1 MSNQNKPLE
10 NQNEPKYNVLIGC
23 TSDFFVPHSEAN
35 HLNAQDVIH
44 SLVASAKD
52 ISIATFQCFDGSNKL
67 MIKDEIVANLIYEI
81 QTKLEMIEKLLPMAF
96 EYEGQ

>member
-44 SLVASAKD
+44 SLVASA
-52 ISIATFQCFDGSNKL
+52 
-67 MIKDEIVANLIYEI
+67 
-81 QTKLEMIEKLLPMAF
+81 
-96 EYEGQ
+96 